1 MKHYITIKDKNKIK
15 QLEIPRVYFVNF
27 ELQDGKHYDFMIH
40 RHNTDEKIWV
50 ISEPVSGYRV
60 YVGTTTKKKTIEDG
74 RKFIKTK
81 VNMKLLGKAIKDSKE
96 KLKRGNIDE

>member
-1 MKHYITIKDKNKIK
+1 MKHYITIRNKNKIK
-15 QLEIPRVYFVNF
+15 RLEIPRVYFVNF

-50 ISEPVSGYRV
+50 ISEPASGYKV

-74 RKFIKTK
+74 KEFIKQK
-81 VNMKLLGKAIKDSKE
+81 VNMELIEKAIKDSKE
-96 KLKRGNIDE
+96 KLKGGEIN